1 VTNDS
6 NIISFPAPET
16 AASRRQSAEAS
27 PTAPV
32 VDLADRRRALNSKL
46 EADFAPAT
54 DRALTTDEIWE
65 ALNDNRIALHYQP
78 QYDMRTGET
87 VAVEGLVRLL
97 DHNFQLVYPD
107 RFIEAMEQSDL
118 ILVLGRCVIETACAD
133 LAELRAEGSELQRV
147 AINLSARQL
156 NVDSGLPEFIEETL
170 NAYGLEFS
178 DLEFELTERQR
189 LSQQS
194 IGPAVLQDLAER
206 GARIVIDDFGIGF
219 SSVAYL
225 AELPISAIKLDRALV
240 QRLPHD
246 KATRKLVKGLL
257 DLARSMDIE
266 VVGEGIETAAQHE
279 YLLRSG
285 CEFAQGFAYAKP
297 MTFAA
302 LQRFLSESHVAFDQS
317 GEQSS

>member
-1 VTNDS
+1 MNNE
-6 NIISFPAPET
+6 NIVSFPVPAT
-16 AASRRQSAEAS
+16 AASSFQNAEAN
-27 PTAPV
+27 PTAAV
-32 VDLADRRRALNSKL
+32 VELADRRRALSATIESNVGRAVEL
-46 EADFAPAT
+46 E
-54 DRALTTDEIWE
+54 LTTDEIWA
-65 ALNDNRIALHYQP
+65 ALNDHRIVMHYQP

-97 DHNFQLVYPD
+97 DYDSQLVYPD
-107 RFIEAMEQSDL
+107 RFIESMEQSDL
-118 ILVLGRCVIETACAD
+118 ILVLGRRVIETVCAD
-133 LAELRAEGSELQRV
+133 LAELRAAGSELRHV

-156 NVDSGLPEFIEETL
+156 NIDSGLPEFIEQTL
-170 NAYGLEFS
+170 NDYELDFS

-194 IGPAVLQDLAER
+194 RGPKVLEDLAAR
-206 GARIVIDDFGIGF
+206 GARVVIDDFGIGF

-225 AELPISAIKLDRALV
+225 AELPISAIKLDRVLV

-246 KATRKLVKGLL
+246 KSTRTLIKGLL
-257 DLARSMDIE
+257 HLANSMDIE
-266 VVGEGIETAAQHE
+266 VIGEGIETAAQNE

-285 CEFAQGFAYAKP
+285 CQFAQGFAYAKP

-302 LQRFLSESHVAFDQS
+302 LQRFLSESHVAFGQS

>member
-1 VTNDS
+1 MPYDS

-16 AASRRQSAEAS
+16 SSRQCAEAS
-27 PTAPV
+27 PAPV
-32 VDLADRRRALNSKL
+32 VDLADRRRVLNSKI
-46 EADFAPAT
+46 EADTA
-54 DRALTTDEIWE
+54 RAMERLLTTDEIWA
-65 ALNDNRIALHYQP
+65 ALNDNRIVMHYQP

-87 VAVEGLVRLL
+87 IAVEALVRLL
-97 DHNFQLVYPD
+97 DNDGELVYPD
-107 RFIEAMEQSDL
+107 RFIESMEQSDL
-118 ILVLGRCVIETACAD
+118 ILVLGRAVIETACAD
-133 LAELRAEGSELQRV
+133 LAELRAAGSELRRV

-156 NVDSGLPEFIEETL
+156 NVDSNLPRFIKVTL
-170 NAYGLEFS
+170 DAYGLDFD

-194 IGPAVLQDLAER
+194 IGPQVLKDLAER
-206 GARIVIDDFGIGF
+206 GARIVIDDFGIGY

-246 KATRKLVKGLL
+246 KSTRTLVKGVLN
-257 DLARSMDIE
+257 LAGSMNLE

-285 CEFAQGFAYAKP
+285 CQYAQGFAYAKP
-297 MTFAA
+297 MGFSD

-317 GEQSS
+317 GEQTS